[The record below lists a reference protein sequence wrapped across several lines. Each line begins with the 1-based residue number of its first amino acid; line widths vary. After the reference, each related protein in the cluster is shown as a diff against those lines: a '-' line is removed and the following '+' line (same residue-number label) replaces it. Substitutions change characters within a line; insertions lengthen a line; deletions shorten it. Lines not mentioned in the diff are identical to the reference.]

1 MRKDNHE
8 LDTLLY
14 EARKTVIGYEQY
26 LMDKID
32 WKDLAKIMTA
42 LRETVEAI
50 EERKKNG
57 K

>member
-1 MRKDNHE
+1 VPRDSHE

-14 EARKTVIGYEQY
+14 EARKAITGYEKY
-26 LMDKID
+26 LLDQMD
-32 WKDLAKIMTA
+32 WRQLAKIMTA

>member
-1 MRKDNHE
+1 VRKDNHE

-14 EARKTVIGYEQY
+14 EARKAVIGYEKY

-32 WKDLAKIMTA
+32 WRDLAKIMTA

>member
-14 EARKTVIGYEQY
+14 EARKAVIGYEKY

-32 WKDLAKIMTA
+32 WRDLAKIMTA